1 MECVDAAADARNALR
16 YVNDKAGRGHGGG
29 QGSVQG
35 SVGRGVWTSGTYCR
49 ECPGG
54 RRCGGGEGLA
64 LCMPGVSAG
73 VGRGL
78 DRRCGLPSLH

>member
-1 MECVDAAADARNALR
+1 MKCVADM
-16 YVNDKAGRGHGGG
+16 RGCGHE
-29 QGSVQG
+29 V
-35 SVGRGVWTSGTYCR
+35 RMGVWVTYCR
-49 ECPGG
+49 ECPGV